1 MVNEI
6 IISNNKGA
14 MIEVAPLLKVYEQV
28 CGFQGAAYG
37 PTFQQIVNHYNCTV
51 EAELANLKA
60 TIYGDEF
67 YDGSPGSVPN
77 LFPDSVKAELSE
89 RIGMDK
95 DLTEDE
101 IEEILNRFCMF
112 YILKGVPQNDPY
124 VEVW

>member
-1 MVNEI
+1 MVNGLVVTN
-6 IISNNKGA
+6 SKGA

-28 CGFQGAAYG
+28 CGFQGTRG

-67 YDGSPGSVPN
+67 YDGSSGSVPN
-77 LFPDSVKAELSE
+77 MFPDSMKNELSE
-89 RIGMDK
+89 RIGMNK

-101 IEEILNRFCMF
+101 IEEILNRFCLF
-112 YILKGVPQNDPY
+112 YVMRGKPRNDPY